1 MNISTIYILSNVL
14 NKVVINNSDNLGIWD
29 FTVVTMIIFVTK
41 RIDKRIIPT

>member
-14 NKVVINNSDNLGIWD
+14 NEVVINNSDNPGIWD

-41 RIDKRIIPT
+41 RINNRIIPT